1 MSIIFYDNKI
11 TEEFPELID
20 NYIDHDKWVA
30 FFIGLSWIFIV
41 VMTVFLE
48 HPYLLSAIGCG
59 VLALISIVFYR
70 FFKGLEPF
78 RIVAALSV
86 AVFAMIVIQA
96 NYGMLEAHLYFF
108 IAMSIFL
115 LYNDTRPLHI
125 AAVLMVLYYVF
136 AYKLQG
142 INTEFFDV
150 PVMLFEPDHY
160 AFSTLV
166 IYLFFIFVEWGVL
179 YTVIKRSR
187 QNFLDSVDDNEEIFE
202 KYKELQ
208 VFDALYES
216 TNNGV
221 LVTTHDGVI
230 LSANKAFEMLTG
242 YSEEYL
248 IGKNPRIFKSQKH
261 NSAFYAEMW
270 NRLQHKHQFE
280 GEIWNRCRDGR
291 TIPFWLDI
299 RAVMEHGVVFHYV
312 GVYVDLSEKLQADRK
327 MSFMAH
333 HDTLTQLPNRESFNQ
348 QLKHAIYLAKSDKQ
362 RLALLSIDL
371 DRFKIIND
379 TMGHNIGDELIKE
392 VALGLK
398 NILKESDILAR
409 PGGDEF
415 LVLLENIR
423 SENEAAQLAT
433 NVAELFHKSF
443 EIHGHSIHTSASIGI
458 AIFPEDAEDQ
468 TGLIKAADSAMHQA
482 KNKGKNSFEFFTS
495 ELSSRVSRS
504 MKLENAL
511 HKAIENKE
519 LFLSFQPQHLFESN
533 KLVSAEVLLR
543 WDSKEFGL
551 VSPDEFIPI
560 AEESGLIIEIGE
572 WVFRQ
577 SCKAVRAFK
586 GIYPELKHIAV
597 NVSSEQF
604 NSYDIISKFPA
615 MVEEQGILTS
625 DIEIELTERSVM
637 EQTESGNNILLK
649 LRSLGFKISVDD
661 FGTGYSSMSYL
672 KSLPIDVV
680 KVDKSFI
687 DGLPHDEGDTV
698 IVKAILALIQNLGYE
713 TVAEGVEYKEQ
724 AKMLRELGCD
734 IAQGYL
740 FSKPLTYSDF
750 IDYIEDAM
758 KRTR

>member
-1 MSIIFYDNKI
+1 MSIIFYDSKV
-11 TEEFPELID
+11 TEEYPELID
-20 NYIDHDKWVA
+20 DYVDNDKWVA

-41 VMTVFLE
+41 SMTFFLS

-59 VLALISIVFYR
+59 ILALVSIVFFR
-70 FFKGLEPF
+70 LFKGREPF
-78 RIVAALSV
+78 RLIAALSV
-86 AVFAMIVIQA
+86 VVFAVILIQS
-96 NYGMLEAHLYFF
+96 NYGMIEAHLYFF

-115 LYNDTRPLHI
+115 LYHDTKPLNT
-125 AAVLMVLYYVF
+125 AVVLMVLYYLF

-142 INTEFFDV
+142 INTEFFGV
-150 PVMLFEPDHY
+150 PVILFEPSHY
-160 AFSTLV
+160 TLTTLMIV
-166 IYLFFIFVEWGVL
+166 LFFMAVAWGIL
-179 YTVIKRSR
+179 YIVIKNSR
-187 QNFLDSVDDNEEIFE
+187 QNFFDSVRDSEEIFE

-208 VFDALYES
+208 IFDALYES

-230 LSANKAFEMLTG
+230 LSANKAFEILTG

-248 IGKNPRIFKSQKH
+248 IGKNPRILKSQKH
-261 NSAFYAEMW
+261 NNAFYVDMW
-270 NRLQHKHQFE
+270 TNLQNKHKFE
-280 GEIWNRCRDGR
+280 GEVWNRCRDGR

-299 RAVMEHGVVFHYV
+299 RAVIDHGIVFHYV

-348 QLKHAIYLAKSDKQ
+348 QLKHAIYLAKGDRQ

-398 NILKESDILAR
+398 SILKESDILAR

-433 NVAELFHKSF
+433 NVAELFQKSF
-443 EIHGHSIHTSASIGI
+443 EIHGHTIHTSASIGI

-468 TGLIKAADSAMHQA
+468 TSLMKAADSAMHQA
-482 KNKGKNSFEFFTS
+482 KNKGKNNFEFFTS

-511 HKAIENKE
+511 HKVIENKE
-519 LFLSFQPQHLFESN
+519 LFLSFQPQHLFSSG

-586 GIYPELKHIAV
+586 GIYPDLKHIAV

-604 NSYDIISKFPA
+604 SSYDIVTKFPA
-615 MVEEQGILTS
+615 IVKEQGISTS

-637 EQTESGNNILLK
+637 EQTESGNNVLQK

-724 AKMLRELGCD
+724 AEMLRGLGCD

-750 IDYIEDAM
+750 IDYIEEAI
-758 KRTR
+758 KTTR

>member
-1 MSIIFYDNKI
+1 MSLIFYDKEV
-11 TEEFPELID
+11 TEQYPELIEA
-20 NYIDHDKWVA
+20 YIDNDKWVA

-41 VMTVFLE
+41 SITVLLA
-48 HPYLLSAIGCG
+48 HPYLFSAIGCG
-59 VLALISIVFYR
+59 VLALLSIVFYR
-70 FFKGLEPF
+70 FFKGQEPF
-78 RIVAALSV
+78 RMVAALSV
-86 AVFAMIVIQA
+86 VVFAMILIQS
-96 NYGMLEAHLYFF
+96 NYGMMETHLYFF

-115 LYNDTRPLHI
+115 LYNDTKPLNI
-125 AAVLMVLYYVF
+125 AAVLMILYYLF

-142 INTEFFDV
+142 INTVFFDV

-160 AFSTLV
+160 TFPTL
-166 IYLFFIFVEWGVL
+166 ILHLFFLLVEWGIL
-179 YTVIKRSR
+179 YVVIKNSR
-187 QNFLDSVDDNEEIFE
+187 QNFFDSVSDNEEIFE

-208 VFDALYES
+208 IFDALYET

-230 LSANKAFEMLTG
+230 LSANKAFEVLTG

-248 IGKNPRIFKSQKH
+248 IGKNPRILKSQKH
-261 NSAFYAEMW
+261 NNAFYVEMW
-270 NRLQHKHQFE
+270 TSLQNKHKFE
-280 GEIWNRCRDGR
+280 GEVWNRCRDGR

-299 RAVMEHGVVFHYV
+299 RAVMDHGIVFHYV

-348 QLKHAIYLAKSDKQ
+348 QLKHAIYLAKSDNQ
-362 RLALLSIDL
+362 HLALLSIDL

-423 SENEAAQLAT
+423 SENEAAQLAA
-433 NVAELFHKSF
+433 NIAELFQKSF
-443 EIHGHSIHTSASIGI
+443 EIHGHTIHTSASIGI
-458 AIFPEDAEDQ
+458 AIFPEDADDQ
-468 TGLIKAADSAMHQA
+468 TTLMKAADSAMHQA

-511 HKAIENKE
+511 HKVIENKE
-519 LFLSFQPQHLFESN
+519 LFLSFQPQHLFASG

-543 WDSKEFGL
+543 WDSKEFGM

-560 AEESGLIIEIGE
+560 AEESGLIIDIGE

-586 GIYPELKHIAV
+586 GIYPDLKHIAV

-604 NSYDIISKFPA
+604 ASYDIISRFPA
-615 MVEEQGILTS
+615 IVKEQGISTS

-637 EQTESGNNILLK
+637 EQTETGNNVLQK

-724 AKMLRELGCD
+724 AEMLRELGCD

-750 IDYIEDAM
+750 IDYIEQAM
-758 KRTR
+758 KTTR